1 MSRNSSSSVVI
12 AGCISDPAFHRCR
25 ELAKQLQDAGVA
37 TEVDSGRQETAW
49 EEFLAATKTRLGGD
63 IFKVGD
69 TTIFAT
75 DIAWL
80 VC

>member
-1 MSRNSSSSVVI
+1 M
-12 AGCISDPAFHRCR
+12 
-25 ELAKQLQDAGVA
+25 A